1 MLPTLQEMVDIASRF
16 DTLIAHVVIRAC
28 VVRALETGEPL
39 RLPDRPQQRDPDPF
53 VIVVDGD
60 GHHRR
65 WRRLMESNTDTRWM
79 HM

>member
-16 DTLIAHVVIRAC
+16 DTLIAHAVIRAC

-53 VIVVDGD
+53 VIHAADP
-60 GHHRR
+60 R
-65 WRRLMESNTDTRWM
+65 WRRFMESNTDTRWM